1 MLIKCTRM
9 VRFEHPENPNKKVNL
24 KRGFIGD
31 VPSWVEHHWYFDA
44 LCKDGSI
51 TVINGKSDKDISAA
65 VDENPQDKNPDT
77 PPATPETK
85 LDTPNEKKA
94 SGGKK

>member
-1 MLIKCTRM
+1 MLIKCTRT

-31 VPSWVEHHWYFDA
+31 VPPWVEDNWYFDA

-51 TVINGKSDKDISAA
+51 TVINGKSDKDISSV
-65 VDENPQDKNPDT
+65 VDENPS
-77 PPATPETK
+77 ATPETK
-85 LDTPNEKKA
+85 PDTPDEKKA